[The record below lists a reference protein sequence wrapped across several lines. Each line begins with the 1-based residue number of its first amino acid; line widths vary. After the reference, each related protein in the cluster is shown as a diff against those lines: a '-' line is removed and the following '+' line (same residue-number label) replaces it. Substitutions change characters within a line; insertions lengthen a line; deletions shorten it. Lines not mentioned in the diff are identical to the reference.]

1 MHDKVVFIN
10 KVFSSILNAK
20 TISELIIIPNEC
32 GIQKKY
38 QMNSDTYPKIHFQIS
53 DKEIGE
59 LRDSGL
65 LDADFNLVK
74 DASNRLKDPV
84 SKLLYALAWKN
95 GDLKKL
101 KHIVK
106 GVMEAKVDTSNRN
119 EAFVFHQFGKFLTG
133 EKQPIIDQHVLRAFG
148 IYQASKNNIDWTSYL
163 TMNTVNRSHK
173 ELIQLYKV
181 WLRSDKLSLELK
193 ASPEYTYHI
202 DKILFAAGK
211 AVKRQSS
218 FSQVLRANKDL
229 IMQS

>member
-1 MHDKVVFIN
+1 MRDKVVFIN

-20 TISELIIIPNEC
+20 TISELIKIPNEC

-38 QMNSDTYPKIHFQIS
+38 QMNPDTYPKIHFQIN

-65 LDADFNLVK
+65 LDVDFNLAK

-106 GVMEAKVDTSNRN
+106 GVMEAKVDNSNRN

-133 EKQPIIDQHVLRAFG
+133 EKHQPIIDQHVLRAFG
-148 IYQASKNNIDWTSYL
+148 IYHASKKNIDCTSYL
-163 TMNTVNRSHK
+163 TMNTVDRSHI
-173 ELIQLYKV
+173 ELIQSYKE

-218 FSQVLRANKDL
+218 FKQLL
-229 IMQS
+229 